1 MGIDGVSVSRYIAD
15 IQRVLKASGL
25 KYYMH
30 GNGTTVGMYIAAH
43 IPQWQLYRERMLIM
57 CFGRAEGSWTDV
69 TAIIGKCHSML
80 HDQGVVRCHTD
91 IRIGSRLVGQCV
103 SCPVDDVANLLDS
116 YRTDKSQ
123 THEDKVK
130 SVERLLGIH

>member
-1 MGIDGVSVSRYIAD
+1 MDPTAVAKDGKCPDHCIADFCLIPMGIDGVSVSRYIAD

-30 GNGTTVGMYIAAH
+30 GNGTTV
-43 IPQWQLYRERMLIM
+43 
-57 CFGRAEGSWTDV
+57 EGSWTDV

-91 IRIGSRLVGQCV
+91 IRIGSR
-103 SCPVDDVANLLDS
+103 
-116 YRTDKSQ
+116 TDKSQ